1 VRIESGAEGLPEG
14 PWTKEWCPPN
24 LVRVTSPPRQT
35 HTISMKRSVVVL
47 PNKNKVAKE
56 DIQEARA
63 LLARKC
69 LWELLVAAK
78 QQVDV
83 ATWCKEGG
91 LEAEDLLDA
100 IDSGR
105 PHPLLRSWE
114 ERKATVAANRPR
126 PSLRELHA
134 RHLAVLLCAALERAG
149 LGKRQ
154 ARQQVSRLLA
164 SQSGLFSQ
172 PPSDHAL
179 ERWQRAGPALTP
191 EDECVIANAMAKG
204 GPREIKAYF
213 VGLLHFA
220 LNPLAKIVLEAR

>member
-1 VRIESGAEGLPEG
+1 
-14 PWTKEWCPPN
+14 
-24 LVRVTSPPRQT
+24 
-35 HTISMKRSVVVL
+35 MKRSVVVL
-47 PNKNKVAKE
+47 PNKNKVAWE

-63 LLARKC
+63 LLARKF
-69 LWELLVAAK
+69 LWELLAAAK
-78 QQVDV
+78 QRVDV

-105 PHPLLRSWE
+105 PHPWLRSWE
-114 ERKATVAANRPR
+114 ERKATEAANRPA
-126 PSLRELHA
+126 PSRRELHA
-134 RHLAVLLCAALERAG
+134 RRLVVLLCIALERAG
-149 LGKRQ
+149 LDKQQ
-154 ARQQVSRLLA
+154 ARKQVSWLLA
-164 SQSGLFSQ
+164 SQPGLFSH

-179 ERWQRAGPALTP
+179 EHWQRAETALTP

-220 LNPLAKIVLEAR
+220 LNPFAKIVLEAQ

>member
-1 VRIESGAEGLPEG
+1 
-14 PWTKEWCPPN
+14 
-24 LVRVTSPPRQT
+24 
-35 HTISMKRSVVVL
+35 MKRSVVVL
-47 PNKNKVAKE
+47 PNKNKVARK
-56 DIQEARA
+56 DIEKARA
-63 LLARKC
+63 LLARKF
-69 LWELLVAAK
+69 LWELLAAAK

-114 ERKATVAANRPR
+114 ERKATVAANRPA
-126 PSLRELHA
+126 PSRRELHA

-164 SQSGLFSQ
+164 SQSGLFAQ

-220 LNPLAKIVLEAR
+220 LNPLAKIVHDAR

>member
-1 VRIESGAEGLPEG
+1 
-14 PWTKEWCPPN
+14 
-24 LVRVTSPPRQT
+24 
-35 HTISMKRSVVVL
+35 MKRSVVFL
-47 PNKNKVAKE
+47 PNKNKVARE
-56 DIQEARA
+56 DIHEARA

-69 LWELLVAAK
+69 LWELVAAAK

-100 IDSGR
+100 IERGR
-105 PHPLLRSWE
+105 PHPLLRLWE
-114 ERKATVAANRPR
+114 ERKAANRPA
-126 PSLRELHA
+126 PSRRELHA
-134 RHLAVLLCAALERAG
+134 RRLVVLLCIALARAG

-172 PPSDHAL
+172 PPSDYAL

-191 EDECVIANAMAKG
+191 GDECAIANAMATG

-220 LNPLAKIVLEAR
+220 LNPLAKIVHDAR

>member
-1 VRIESGAEGLPEG
+1 
-14 PWTKEWCPPN
+14 
-24 LVRVTSPPRQT
+24 
-35 HTISMKRSVVVL
+35 MKRSVVVL
-47 PNKNKVAKE
+47 PNKNKVARK
-56 DIQEARA
+56 DIERARA
-63 LLARKC
+63 LLALKF
-69 LWELLVAAK
+69 LWELLATAK
-78 QQVDV
+78 TQVDV

-114 ERKATVAANRPR
+114 ERKSTVAANRPS

-164 SQSGLFSQ
+164 PQSGLFAQ

-179 ERWQRAGPALTP
+179 ERWQRAGPSLTP
-191 EDECVIANAMAKG
+191 EDECVIANATAKG

-213 VGLLHFA
+213 VGLIHFA
-220 LNPLAKIVLEAR
+220 LNPLAKIVHDAR

>member
-1 VRIESGAEGLPEG
+1 
-14 PWTKEWCPPN
+14 
-24 LVRVTSPPRQT
+24 
-35 HTISMKRSVVVL
+35 
-47 PNKNKVAKE
+47 
-56 DIQEARA
+56 
-63 LLARKC
+63 
-69 LWELLVAAK
+69 
-78 QQVDV
+78 VDV

-105 PHPLLRSWE
+105 PHPWLRSWE
-114 ERKATVAANRPR
+114 ERKATEAANRPA
-126 PSLRELHA
+126 PSRRELHA
-134 RHLAVLLCAALERAG
+134 RRLVVLLCIALERAG

-164 SQSGLFSQ
+164 SEAGLFAQ

-204 GPREIKAYF
+204 GPREIKAYL
-213 VGLLHFA
+213 VGLIHFA
-220 LNPLAKIVLEAR
+220 LNPFAKIVLEAR

>member
-14 PWTKEWCPPN
+14 PWTKGWCPPN
-24 LVRVTSPPRQT
+24 LVRVTSPPGQT
-35 HTISMKRSVVVL
+35 HTSNMKRSVVVL
-47 PNKNKVAKE
+47 PNKNKVARE
-56 DIQEARA
+56 DIEEARA

-69 LWELLVAAK
+69 LWELLAAAK
-78 QQVDV
+78 PQVDV

-105 PHPLLRSWE
+105 PHRIAIMGRTQGYCSGQPPE
-114 ERKATVAANRPR
+114 PEP
-126 PSLRELHA
+126 A
-134 RHLAVLLCAALERAG
+134 RARARRFVVLLCIALERAG

-164 SQSGLFSQ
+164 SESGLFAQ

-220 LNPLAKIVLEAR
+220 LNPLAKIVHDAR

>member
-1 VRIESGAEGLPEG
+1 
-14 PWTKEWCPPN
+14 
-24 LVRVTSPPRQT
+24 
-35 HTISMKRSVVVL
+35 MKRSVVVL
-47 PNKNKVAKE
+47 PNKNKVARE
-56 DIQEARA
+56 DIEKARA
-63 LLARKC
+63 LLARKF
-69 LWELLVAAK
+69 LWELLAAAK
-78 QQVDV
+78 QQMDV

-126 PSLRELHA
+126 PSLRELYA
-134 RHLAVLLCAALERAG
+134 RRFVVLLCIALERAR

-164 SQSGLFSQ
+164 PQSGLFAQ
-172 PPSDHAL
+172 PPSHHAL
-179 ERWQRAGPALTP
+179 ERWKRAGPALTP
-191 EDECVIANAMAKG
+191 EDECVIANATAKG

-213 VGLLHFA
+213 VGLIHFA
-220 LNPLAKIVLEAR
+220 LNPLAKIVHDAR

>member
-1 VRIESGAEGLPEG
+1 
-14 PWTKEWCPPN
+14 
-24 LVRVTSPPRQT
+24 
-35 HTISMKRSVVVL
+35 MKRSVVVL
-47 PNKNKVAKE
+47 PNKNKVARE
-56 DIQEARA
+56 DIEKARA
-63 LLARKC
+63 LLASKF
-69 LWELLVAAK
+69 LWELLAAAK
-78 QQVDV
+78 QQDV

-105 PHPLLRSWE
+105 PHPLLRSWQ
-114 ERKATVAANRPR
+114 ERKATVAANRPT
-126 PSLRELHA
+126 PSRRELHA
-134 RHLAVLLCAALERAG
+134 RHLVVLLCAALERAG

-164 SQSGLFSQ
+164 SQSGLFAQS
-172 PPSDHAL
+172 PSDHAL

-191 EDECVIANAMAKG
+191 EDGCVIANAMAKG

-220 LNPLAKIVLEAR
+220 LNPLAKIVHDAR

>member
-1 VRIESGAEGLPEG
+1 V
-14 PWTKEWCPPN
+14 
-24 LVRVTSPPRQT
+24 VTSLGQT
-35 HTISMKRSVVVL
+35 HTSSMKRSVVVL
-47 PNKNKVAKE
+47 PNKNKVARE

-63 LLARKC
+63 LLARKF
-69 LWELLVAAK
+69 LWELLAAAK

-105 PHPLLRSWE
+105 PHPWLRSWE
-114 ERKATVAANRPR
+114 ERKATVAANRPA
-126 PSLRELHA
+126 PSRRELHA
-134 RHLAVLLCAALERAG
+134 RRLVVLLCIALERAG
-149 LGKRQ
+149 LDKQQ
-154 ARQQVSRLLA
+154 ARKQVSRLLA
-164 SQSGLFSQ
+164 SQPGLFSH

-179 ERWQRAGPALTP
+179 EHWQRAGPALMP
-191 EDECVIANAMAKG
+191 EDETVIANAMAKG
-204 GPREIKAYF
+204 GPRQIKAYF

>member
-1 VRIESGAEGLPEG
+1 
-14 PWTKEWCPPN
+14 
-24 LVRVTSPPRQT
+24 
-35 HTISMKRSVVVL
+35 MKRSVVVL
-47 PNKNKVAKE
+47 PNKNKVARE

-69 LWELLVAAK
+69 LWELLAAAK
-78 QQVDV
+78 AQVDV

-134 RHLAVLLCAALERAG
+134 RRLVVLLCVALERAG

-164 SQSGLFSQ
+164 SQRGLFSR
-172 PPSDHAL
+172 PPSDHTL
-179 ERWQRAGPALTP
+179 EHWQRAETAPTP
-191 EDECVIANAMAKG
+191 EDEQTIANAMAKG

-213 VGLLHFA
+213 VGLIHLA
-220 LNPLAKIVLEAR
+220 LNPLVKIVYDPR

>member
-1 VRIESGAEGLPEG
+1 
-14 PWTKEWCPPN
+14 
-24 LVRVTSPPRQT
+24 
-35 HTISMKRSVVVL
+35 MKRSVVVL
-47 PNKNKVAKE
+47 PNKNKVARK
-56 DIQEARA
+56 DIEKAHA

-69 LWELLVAAK
+69 LWELLAAAK
-78 QQVDV
+78 LQVDV

-100 IDSGR
+100 IDIGR

-114 ERKATVAANRPR
+114 ERKATVAANRPA
-126 PSLRELHA
+126 PSRRELHA
-134 RHLAVLLCAALERAG
+134 RRLVVLLCIALERAG
-149 LGKRQ
+149 LGKRK

-164 SQSGLFSQ
+164 PQSGLFAR
-172 PPSDHAL
+172 PPSEHAL

-204 GPREIKAYF
+204 GPPEIKAYF

-220 LNPLAKIVLEAR
+220 LNPFAKIVLEAR

>member
-1 VRIESGAEGLPEG
+1 
-14 PWTKEWCPPN
+14 
-24 LVRVTSPPRQT
+24 
-35 HTISMKRSVVVL
+35 MKRSVVVL
-47 PNKNKVAKE
+47 PNKKKVARK
-56 DIQEARA
+56 DIEKARA
-63 LLARKC
+63 LLAYKC
-69 LWELLVAAK
+69 LGELLATAK
-78 QQVDV
+78 TQVDV

-114 ERKATVAANRPR
+114 ERKATVAANRPA
-126 PSLRELHA
+126 PSRRERHA
-134 RHLAVLLCAALERAG
+134 RHLAVLLCAAPERAG

-164 SQSGLFSQ
+164 QQSGLFAR
-172 PPSDHAL
+172 PPSEHAL

-191 EDECVIANAMAKG
+191 EDERVIANAMAKG
-204 GPREIKAYF
+204 GPHEIKAYF

-220 LNPLAKIVLEAR
+220 LNPIAKIVLEAR